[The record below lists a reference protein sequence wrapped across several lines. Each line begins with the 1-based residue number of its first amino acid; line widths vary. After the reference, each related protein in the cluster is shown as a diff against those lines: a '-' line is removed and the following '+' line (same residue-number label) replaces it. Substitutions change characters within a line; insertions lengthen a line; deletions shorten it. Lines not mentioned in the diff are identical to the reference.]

1 MQITIVGA
9 GLVGRLLAWQLLER
23 GCQVQLVDKDQ
34 GEAEQSAAHVAAAM
48 LAPFTELLDADE
60 PEVYHQGFAGIALW
74 QAWQQQ
80 LAQSFDL
87 RTQGSLVVAH
97 RQDGGDYQ
105 HFMQRL
111 RRDNTLDQNL
121 AVALNQ
127 SELEKLEPD
136 LAQHFQ
142 KAIFLQ
148 GEGCLDN
155 RALLP
160 LLKQRILTLGGQW
173 RTATAIGAVQAA
185 DYPNT
190 DFVLDCRG
198 YGARSDLNNLRGV
211 RGEVL
216 RVYAPEV
223 NISRPVRLMHPRY
236 KLYLVPR
243 SNHHYVIGATQ
254 IESNDESEVTVRSSL
269 ELLSALYTLHSGF
282 AEAKVLE
289 MQARCR
295 PAFSD
300 NMPLI
305 IRNSNVLH
313 INGLYRHGY
322 LLAPA
327 VVSETLA
334 QLGFAVEHR
343 WQDIVRDK

>member
-1 MQITIVGA
+1 MKITVIGA
-9 GLVGRLLAWQLLER
+9 GLLGRLLAWQLLEH
-23 GCQVQLVDKDQ
+23 GCQVQLIDKDH
-34 GEAEQSAAHVAAAM
+34 GEAKQSAAYVAAAM

-60 PEVYHQGFAGIALW
+60 PEIYHQGFAGISLW

-80 LAQSFDL
+80 LGQSFDL

-111 RRDNTLDQNL
+111 RRDKTLDQNL
-121 AVALNQ
+121 ALALNQ
-127 SELEKLEPD
+127 GELEKLEPE
-136 LAQHFQ
+136 LAHYFQ
-142 KAIFLQ
+142 KAIYLQ

-155 RALLP
+155 RNLLP
-160 LLKQRILTLGGQW
+160 LLKQRILALGGQW
-173 RTATAIGAVQAA
+173 QTATAVSTIQAN
-185 DYPNT
+185 DYPKS
-190 DFVLDCRG
+190 DFILDCRG
-198 YGARSDLNNLRGV
+198 YGARSDLSNLRGV
-211 RGEVL
+211 RGEVI

-236 KLYLVPR
+236 KLYIVPR
-243 SNHHYVIGATQ
+243 PNHHYVIGATQ

-305 IRNSNVLH
+305 IRNNHVLH

-327 VVSETLA
+327 VISETLA
-334 QLGFAVEHR
+334 QLGFEVEHR
-343 WQDIVRDK
+343 WQDIVRNH